1 MNKNK
6 TYDGNLYIDKNKIS
20 IETDYKYQGLEIDYK
35 GDFSITK
42 LLPENY
48 IISKANNKIVIVKL
62 IKDDN
67 NILDL
72 FTYKG
77 SILISQCLL
86 VTEDL
91 KSYYLDV
98 NKISIET
105 LSELNGT
112 WETNTRNYEDM
123 DFDGNNNKKPYL
135 YRKLN
140 YNEDSREYSTIK
152 EIRNK

>member
-123 DFDGNNNKKPYL
+123 DFDSSINL
-135 YRKLN
+135 
-140 YNEDSREYSTIK
+140 EVD
-152 EIRNK
+152 

>member
-35 GDFSITK
+35 GAFSITK

-72 FTYKG
+72 FIF
-77 SILISQCLL
+77 SIRFFL
-86 VTEDL
+86 V
-91 KSYYLDV
+91 
-98 NKISIET
+98 
-105 LSELNGT
+105 
-112 WETNTRNYEDM
+112 
-123 DFDGNNNKKPYL
+123 DFN
-135 YRKLN
+135 
-140 YNEDSREYSTIK
+140 
-152 EIRNK
+152 